1 MAALPLHPH
10 LTLQQKINQLEA
22 EIKRISAK
30 FPEEGDQS
38 NVTTDEVFAL
48 CAAQIML
55 KDLYCLKAQGKTA
68 WCPTPEEFYFNH

>member
-38 NVTTDEVFAL
+38 NVSTDEVFAL
-48 CAAQIML
+48 CAHKLML
-55 KDLYCLKAQGKTA
+55 KDLYRLKAQEKTE
-68 WCPTPEEFYFNH
+68 WCPSLRLLQ